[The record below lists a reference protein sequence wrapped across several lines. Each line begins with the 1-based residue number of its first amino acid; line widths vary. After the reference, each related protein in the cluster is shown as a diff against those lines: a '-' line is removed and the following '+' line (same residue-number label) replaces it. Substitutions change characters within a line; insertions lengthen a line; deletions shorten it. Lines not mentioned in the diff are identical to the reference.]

1 MINSLNDCFFFK
13 LYNFSLSTHFSQ
25 HFPLGSAPKLSHLS
39 MFVFTSGNCS
49 RKASARVCDTLLP
62 TNSLLFPSMEL
73 LSLWVR
79 YLTSSLT
86 SFLTSSLTWLWS
98 PELELPVLL
107 RRSLPNSSSSTL
119 RADDRPLMRVG
130 GSEGEGLDAAP
141 LRVTTSPDMVV
152 GERTRRKS
160 SGSSKSLS
168 SLPKSILGRTLECFN
183 WLLTDWRRA
192 SCRKRLCKNW
202 AQKSDI
208 FIHSTKMST

>member
-1 MINSLNDCFFFK
+1 
-13 LYNFSLSTHFSQ
+13 
-25 HFPLGSAPKLSHLS
+25 

-62 TNSLLFPSMEL
+62 TNSLFPSMEL

-79 YLTSSLT
+79 YLTSS
-86 SFLTSSLTWLWS
+86 LTSSLTWLWS

-130 GSEGEGLDAAP
+130 GSEGEGLGAAP

-168 SLPKSILGRTLECFN
+168 SLPKSILGRPLECFN
-183 WLLTDWRRA
+183 WLLTD
-192 SCRKRLCKNW
+192 
-202 AQKSDI
+202 
-208 FIHSTKMST
+208 